1 MTVTEI
7 GQLNPTLKAHLQ
19 MLSELF
25 QNHPGSCQD
34 GQEMKA
40 ALQTNIKEVLA
51 LNLLQVIHFGINR
64 AFHIDIN
71 STIS

>member
-1 MTVTEI
+1 
-7 GQLNPTLKAHLQ
+7 

-51 LNLLQVIHFGINR
+51 LNLLQVIHFVTCINR